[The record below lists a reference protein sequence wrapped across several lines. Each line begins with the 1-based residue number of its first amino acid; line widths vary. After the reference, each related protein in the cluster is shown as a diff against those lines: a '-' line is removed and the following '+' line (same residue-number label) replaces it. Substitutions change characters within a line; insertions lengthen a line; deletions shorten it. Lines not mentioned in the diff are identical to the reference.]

1 MKINLK
7 KFHYIEQKLCI
18 FAKNQKR
25 PMHLEQDFKELFT
38 IASLISLLTLS
49 VLEIVLGI
57 DNIIFISIVSGKLPR
72 AKQGKART
80 IGLML
85 ALIMRVLL
93 LFCITWI
100 VGLKDAL
107 FYILDFGVT
116 GRDLILFAGG
126 VFLLY
131 KTTMEL
137 HNKIQ
142 GYDDEEMKVK
152 KISFNAIVFQIVL
165 IDIVFSF
172 DSILTA
178 VGLVTNLL
186 IMVLAVIVAMIIMIL
201 FSGKVSDFINEN
213 PTIKVLALSFLLMI
227 GVVLILESFHEHV
240 DKKFIYISIAFS
252 LFVEMMNIRMRKKSE
267 KGRHDT
273 NNDPRDVI

>member
-1 MKINLK
+1 
-7 KFHYIEQKLCI
+7 
-18 FAKNQKR
+18 
-25 PMHLEQDFKELFT
+25 MHLAQDFHELFT

-57 DNIIFISIVSGKLPR
+57 DNIIFISIVADRLPR
-72 AKQGKART
+72 EQQRKART
-80 IGLML
+80 VGLML

-93 LFCITWI
+93 LFSISWI

-107 FYILDFGVT
+107 FYLGEFGVT
-116 GRDLILFAGG
+116 GRDLILFSGG

-131 KTTMEL
+131 KTTIEL
-137 HNKIQ
+137 HNKVM
-142 GYDDEEMKVK
+142 GYDDDGLNFKQV
-152 KISFNAIVFQIVL
+152 SFKAIVMQIVL

-186 IMVLAVIVAMIIMIL
+186 IMIFAVVIAMIIMIT
-201 FSGKVSDFINEN
+201 FSGKVSDFINKN
-213 PTIKVLALSFLLMI
+213 PTIKILALSFLLMI
-227 GVVLILESFHEHV
+227 GLVLIMEAFHQHV

-252 LFVEMMNIRMRKKSE
+252 LFVEVLNIRMRKKVGQKDRTDS
-267 KGRHDT
+267 
-273 NNDPRDVI
+273 NNDARDII

>member
-1 MKINLK
+1 
-7 KFHYIEQKLCI
+7 
-18 FAKNQKR
+18 
-25 PMHLEQDFKELFT
+25 MHLAQDFNELFSVG
-38 IASLISLLTLS
+38 ALISLLTLS

-57 DNIIFISIVSGKLPR
+57 DNIIFISIIAGKLPKNSQ
-72 AKQGKART
+72 AKART

-85 ALIMRVLL
+85 ALIMRVAL
-93 LFCITWI
+93 LFSISWI
-100 VGLKDAL
+100 VGLKDPL
-107 FYILDFGVT
+107 FFIADFGVT
-116 GRDLILFAGG
+116 GRDIILFSGG

-131 KTTMEL
+131 KTTIEL
-137 HNKIQ
+137 HNKVQ
-142 GYDDEEMKVK
+142 GYDDAEMKVK
-152 KISFNAIVFQIVL
+152 RVSFNAIVMQIVL

-186 IMVLAVIVAMIIMIL
+186 IMIAAVIVAMIIMIL
-201 FSGKVSDFINEN
+201 FSGKVSDFINDN

-252 LFVEMMNIRMRKKSE
+252 FFVEMMNQYILKLLCE
-267 KGRHDT
+267 
-273 NNDPRDVI
+273 V

>member
-1 MKINLK
+1 
-7 KFHYIEQKLCI
+7 
-18 FAKNQKR
+18 
-25 PMHLEQDFKELFT
+25 MHLAQDFNELFSV
-38 IASLISLLTLS
+38 ASLISLLTLS

-57 DNIIFISIVSGKLPR
+57 DNIIFISIIAGKLPK
-72 AKQGKART
+72 AKQGKARA
-80 IGLML
+80 IGLMM
-85 ALIMRVLL
+85 ALVMRVAL
-93 LFCITWI
+93 LFSISWI
-100 VGLKDAL
+100 VQLKDAL
-107 FYILDFGVT
+107 FHIGSFGVT

-142 GYDDEEMKVK
+142 GYDDEQMNVK
-152 KISFNAIVFQIVL
+152 RVSFNAIVMQIVL

-186 IMVLAVIVAMIIMIL
+186 IMIFAVIIAMIIMII
-201 FSGKVSDFINEN
+201 FSGRVSDFINDN
-213 PTIKVLALSFLLMI
+213 PTIKVLALAFLLMI
-227 GVVLILESFHEHV
+227 GAVLILEAFHEHV

-252 LFVEMMNIRMRKKSE
+252 LFVEFMNIRMRRKAE
-267 KGRHDT
+267 KRNMDT
-273 NNDPRDVI
+273 NNDKRDVI

>member
-1 MKINLK
+1 
-7 KFHYIEQKLCI
+7 
-18 FAKNQKR
+18 
-25 PMHLEQDFKELFT
+25 MHLVQDFHQLFS

-57 DNIIFISIVSGKLPR
+57 DNIIFISIVAGKLPR
-72 AKQGKART
+72 NRQGKART

-85 ALIMRVLL
+85 ALVMRVIL
-93 LFCITWI
+93 LFSITFI
-100 VGLKDAL
+100 ANLKDAL
-107 FYILDFGVT
+107 FKIGDFGVT

-131 KTTMEL
+131 KTTTEL
-137 HNKIQ
+137 HNKVQ
-142 GYDDEEMKVK
+142 GYEEDEMSVK
-152 KISFNAIVFQIVL
+152 RISFNAIVMQIVL

-178 VGLVTNLL
+178 VGLVSNLL
-186 IMVLAVIVAMIIMIL
+186 IMILAVIVAMIIMIL
-201 FSGKVSDFINEN
+201 FSGKVSDFINDN

-227 GVVLILESFHEHV
+227 GVVLIVEAFHQEV

-267 KGRHDT
+267 KRGRDT
-273 NNDPRDVI
+273 NNDKRDII

>member
-1 MKINLK
+1 
-7 KFHYIEQKLCI
+7 
-18 FAKNQKR
+18 
-25 PMHLEQDFKELFT
+25 MHLAQDFNELFSV
-38 IASLISLLTLS
+38 ASLISLLTLS

-57 DNIIFISIVSGKLPR
+57 DNIIFISIIAGKLPR
-72 AKQGKART
+72 ARQGKARA
-80 IGLML
+80 IGLMM
-85 ALIMRVLL
+85 ALVMRVAL
-93 LFCITWI
+93 LFSISWI
-100 VGLKDAL
+100 VGLKEPL
-107 FYILDFGVT
+107 FFIKEFGVT

-152 KISFNAIVFQIVL
+152 RVSFNAIVLQIVL

-186 IMVLAVIVAMIIMIL
+186 IMILAVIIAMIIMII
-201 FSGKVSDFINEN
+201 FSGRVSDFINDN
-213 PTIKVLALSFLLMI
+213 PTIKVLALAFLLMI
-227 GVVLILESFHEHV
+227 GAVLILEAFHEHV
-240 DKKFIYISIAFS
+240 DKRFIYISIAFS
-252 LFVEMMNIRMRKKSE
+252 LFVEFMNIRMRRKQE
-267 KGRHDT
+267 KRNMDS
-273 NNDPRDVI
+273 NNDKRDVI

>member
-1 MKINLK
+1 
-7 KFHYIEQKLCI
+7 
-18 FAKNQKR
+18 
-25 PMHLEQDFKELFT
+25 MHLAQDFNELFSVG
-38 IASLISLLTLS
+38 ALISLLTLS

-57 DNIIFISIVSGKLPR
+57 DNIIFISIIAGKLPKNSQ
-72 AKQGKART
+72 AKART

-85 ALIMRVLL
+85 ALIMRVAL
-93 LFCITWI
+93 LFSISWI
-100 VGLKDAL
+100 VGLKDPL
-107 FYILDFGVT
+107 FFIADFGVT
-116 GRDLILFAGG
+116 GRDIILFSGG

-131 KTTMEL
+131 KTTIEL
-137 HNKIQ
+137 HNKVQ
-142 GYDDEEMKVK
+142 GYDDAEMKVK
-152 KISFNAIVFQIVL
+152 RVSFNAIVMQIVL

-186 IMVLAVIVAMIIMIL
+186 IMIAAVIVAMIIMIL
-201 FSGKVSDFINEN
+201 FSGKVSDFINDN

-252 LFVEMMNIRMRKKSE
+252 FFVEMMNINMRKKEE
-267 KGRHDT
+267 KRRRHT
-273 NNDPRDVI
+273 KLERTLHRRWK

>member
-1 MKINLK
+1 
-7 KFHYIEQKLCI
+7 
-18 FAKNQKR
+18 
-25 PMHLEQDFKELFT
+25 MHLAQDFNELFSVG
-38 IASLISLLTLS
+38 ALISLLTLS

-57 DNIIFISIVSGKLPR
+57 DNIIFISIIAGKLPKNSQ
-72 AKQGKART
+72 AKART

-85 ALIMRVLL
+85 ALIMRVAL
-93 LFCITWI
+93 LFSISWI
-100 VGLKDAL
+100 VGLKDPL
-107 FYILDFGVT
+107 FFIADFGVT
-116 GRDLILFAGG
+116 GRDIILFSGG

-131 KTTMEL
+131 KTTIEL
-137 HNKIQ
+137 HNKVQ
-142 GYDDEEMKVK
+142 GYDDAEMKVK
-152 KISFNAIVFQIVL
+152 RVSFNAIVMQIVL

-186 IMVLAVIVAMIIMIL
+186 IMIAAVIVAMIIMIL
-201 FSGKVSDFINEN
+201 FSGKVSDFINDN

-252 LFVEMMNIRMRKKSE
+252 FFVEMMNINMRKKEE
-267 KGRHDT
+267 KRRRDT
-273 NNDPRDVI
+273 NNDPRDLI

>member
-1 MKINLK
+1 MK
-7 KFHYIEQKLCI
+7 FS
-18 FAKNQKR
+18 F
-25 PMHLEQDFKELFT
+25 MHLAQDFHELFT
-38 IASLISLLTLS
+38 LSSLISLLTLS

-57 DNIIFISIVSGKLPR
+57 DNIIFISIIAGKLPR
-72 AKQGKART
+72 LEQGKART
-80 IGLML
+80 IGLLL
-85 ALIMRVLL
+85 ALIMRVAL
-93 LFCITWI
+93 LFSISWI
-100 VGLKDAL
+100 VGLKDSL
-107 FYILDFGVT
+107 FFIGDFGVT
-116 GRDLILFAGG
+116 GRDLILFSGG
-126 VFLLY
+126 IFLLY

-142 GYDDEEMKVK
+142 GYDDEQMNVK
-152 KISFNAIVFQIVL
+152 KVSFNAIVMQIVL

-186 IMVLAVIVAMIIMIL
+186 IMIAAVIVAMIIMIL
-201 FSGKVSDFINEN
+201 FSGKVSDFINDN

-227 GVVLILESFHEHV
+227 GVVLVLESFHEHV

-252 LFVEMMNIRMRKKSE
+252 FFVELMNIRMRRKEE
-267 KGRHDT
+267 KRRVDT

>member
-1 MKINLK
+1 
-7 KFHYIEQKLCI
+7 
-18 FAKNQKR
+18 
-25 PMHLEQDFKELFT
+25 MHLAQDFSQLFT
-38 IASLISLLTLS
+38 VASLISLLTLS

-57 DNIIFISIVSGKLPR
+57 DNIIFISIIAGKLPK

-80 IGLML
+80 IGLMM
-85 ALIMRVLL
+85 ALIMRVAL
-93 LFCITWI
+93 LFSISWI
-100 VGLKDAL
+100 AQLKAPL
-107 FYILDFGVT
+107 FHIGDFGVT

-131 KTTMEL
+131 KTTVEL

-142 GYDDEEMKVK
+142 GYDENEMSVK
-152 KISFNAIVFQIVL
+152 KISFNAIVMQIVL

-178 VGLVTNLL
+178 VGLVSNLL
-186 IMVLAVIVAMIIMIL
+186 IMILAVIIAMIIMIL
-201 FSGKVSDFINEN
+201 FSGKVSDFINDN

-227 GVVLILESFHEHV
+227 GVVLILEAFHEHV

-252 LFVEMMNIRMRKKSE
+252 LFVELMNIRMKRKQE
-267 KGRHDT
+267 KRNMDT
-273 NNDPRDVI
+273 NNDQRDVI

>member
-1 MKINLK
+1 
-7 KFHYIEQKLCI
+7 
-18 FAKNQKR
+18 
-25 PMHLEQDFKELFT
+25 MHLAQDFNELFS

-57 DNIIFISIVSGKLPR
+57 DNIIFISIIAGKLPR
-72 AKQGKART
+72 ERQGKARA
-80 IGLML
+80 IGLAL
-85 ALIMRVLL
+85 ALIMRVAL
-93 LFCITWI
+93 LFSISWI

-107 FYILDFGVT
+107 FYIREFGVT

-131 KTTMEL
+131 KTTVEL

-142 GYDDEEMKVK
+142 GYDDDTMNIK
-152 KISFNAIVFQIVL
+152 KISFNAIVMQIVL

-186 IMVLAVIVAMIIMIL
+186 IMILAVVIAMIIMIV
-201 FSGKVSDFINEN
+201 FSGKVSDFINDN
-213 PTIKVLALSFLLMI
+213 PTIKVLALAFLLMI
-227 GVVLILESFHEHV
+227 GAVLILEAFHEHV

-252 LFVEMMNIRMRKKSE
+252 LFVEMMNIRMRRKETK
-267 KGRHDT
+267 RRRDT
-273 NNDPRDVI
+273 NEDQRDVI

>member
-1 MKINLK
+1 
-7 KFHYIEQKLCI
+7 
-18 FAKNQKR
+18 
-25 PMHLEQDFKELFT
+25 MHLAQDFNELFT
-38 IASLISLLTLS
+38 AASLISLLTLS

-57 DNIIFISIVSGKLPR
+57 DNIIFISIIAGKLPR
-72 AKQGKART
+72 VKQGKARA
-80 IGLML
+80 IGLIL
-85 ALIMRVLL
+85 ALVMRVVL
-93 LFCITWI
+93 LFSISWI
-100 VGLKDAL
+100 VGLKSAL
-107 FYILDFGVT
+107 FYVGDFGVT

-142 GYDDEEMKVK
+142 GYDDEAMNLKR
-152 KISFNAIVFQIVL
+152 ISFNAIVMQIVL

-186 IMVLAVIVAMIIMIL
+186 IMILAVIVAMIIMIA
-201 FSGKVSDFINEN
+201 FSGKVSDFINDN
-213 PTIKVLALSFLLMI
+213 PTIKVLALAFLLMI
-227 GVVLILESFHEHV
+227 GVVLILEAFHEHI

-252 LFVEMMNIRMRKKSE
+252 LFVEMMNIRMRKKEE
-267 KGRHDT
+267 KRKARNMDM